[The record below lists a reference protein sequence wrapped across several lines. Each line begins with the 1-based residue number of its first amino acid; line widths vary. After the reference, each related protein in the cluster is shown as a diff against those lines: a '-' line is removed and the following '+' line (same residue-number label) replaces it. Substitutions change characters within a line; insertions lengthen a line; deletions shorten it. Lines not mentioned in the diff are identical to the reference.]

1 MINDLYICRG
11 FKPNRGE
18 EKDRTERKKDG
29 RRTEEKEARSVLC
42 GSDNCI
48 CNKPELVQFTVRE
61 VSPSFLSQ
69 PLKGQEN
76 ISPELFVISTQ
87 STPHPFSNN

>member
-29 RRTEEKEARSVLC
+29 RRTEEKEK
-42 GSDNCI
+42 N
-48 CNKPELVQFTVRE
+48 
-61 VSPSFLSQ
+61 LSKVGT
-69 PLKGQEN
+69 LW
-76 ISPELFVISTQ
+76 V
-87 STPHPFSNN
+87 